1 MRVENLPDTLTQQR
15 TQAPP
20 KSTKDEFLRLL
31 VAQLQYQ
38 NPLDPQEGAEFVAQL
53 AQFTSLEQSQ
63 EMNTRLANLEAG
75 QDTASRAA
83 LVGLTGRSVTA
94 GASQIAYNPE
104 DGPVPN
110 LNLQLSKPAS
120 KVEIVINNADGVAVR
135 HIDMSATNAGE
146 TALNWDGK
154 DDNGQD
160 VVAGNYNISVDARD
174 QAGATVPGGIIL
186 RGQITAVAFQQGGA
200 AFQVGSV
207 TIAPSDI
214 ASLDGE
220 TSTTPVVPTTPQPT
234 L

>member
-1 MRVENLPDTLTQQR
+1 MRVENLPDSLTQQR

-38 NPLDPQEGAEFVAQL
+38 NPLDPQKGAEFVAQL
-53 AQFTSLEQSQ
+53 AQFTSLEQSA
-63 EMNTRLANLEAG
+63 EMNTRLASLEAG

-83 LVGLTGRSVTA
+83 LVGLTGRNVTA
-94 GASQIAYNPE
+94 AASQIDYNPE
-104 DGPVPN
+104 DGPVPD
-110 LNLQLSKPAS
+110 LNVHLAKPAS

-135 HIDMSATNAGE
+135 HIDLSATNSGE
-146 TALNWDGK
+146 TALHWDGK
-154 DDNGQD
+154 DDNGHD
-160 VVAGNYNISVDARD
+160 VVAGNYSISVDARD
-174 QAGATVPGGIIL
+174 QAGATVPGQVIL
-186 RGQITAVAFQQGGA
+186 HGEITAVAFEQGGA

-220 TSTTPVVPTTPQPT
+220 KPTIPLPTP
-234 L
+234 